1 MNAHG
6 AKSLYLYEC
15 KCCNYNTYKKGDYG
29 RHIQTGKHKNNELL
43 INISEKTAPKS
54 YICECGKNYKHNQSL
69 YNHKKICDF
78 ILQMDRV
85 KNIYLQDY
93 CSETY
98 DILQ

>member
-43 INISEKTAPKS
+43 VNISETSTKS
-54 YICECGKNYKHNQSL
+54 YICECGKTYKHNQSL
-69 YNHKKICDF
+69 YNHKKKCTFVNLEIT
-78 ILQMDRV
+78 
-85 KNIYLQDY
+85 NIDDDNEAIY
-93 CSETY
+93 
-98 DILQ
+98 